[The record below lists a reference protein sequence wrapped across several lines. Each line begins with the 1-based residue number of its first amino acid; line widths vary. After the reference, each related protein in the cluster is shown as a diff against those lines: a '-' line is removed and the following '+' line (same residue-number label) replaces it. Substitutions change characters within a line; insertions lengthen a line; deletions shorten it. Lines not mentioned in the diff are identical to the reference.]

1 MRRLTKTGNRHG
13 MNWIR
18 KSKRLAIYI
27 RDGLACC
34 WCGRTIEDGI
44 ILTLDHAIPRSRF
57 GSNETHNL
65 FTACIGCNGRR
76 KHFSLA
82 MFARTLSIAS
92 EGIIPATEYLAHI
105 QHQLRQPIDVR
116 EAERIIAHRGGFA
129 QTLRGFART
138 A

>member
-1 MRRLTKTGNRHG
+1 MRRPTKGGNRHG

-18 KSKRLAIYI
+18 KSKRLAIYL

-34 WCGRTIEDGI
+34 WCGRTIEDSI
-44 ILTLDHAIPRSRF
+44 ILTLDHAIPRSRG
-57 GSNETHNL
+57 GSNEPRNL

-82 MFARTLSIAS
+82 MFARTLSIAA
-92 EGIIPATEYLAHI
+92 EGVIPATEYVAHI
-105 QHQLRQPIDVR
+105 RHQLRQPIDVR
-116 EAERIIAHRGGFA
+116 EAERIIARRGGLA
-129 QTLRGFART
+129 DALRDYAKT